1 MTPTIIL
8 LSFALLIQGQAPART
23 ETPRKPHPLAPS
35 LPQLTE
41 EEEKRI
47 EDIVHK
53 FILFDTGRLPGAEG
67 QKAAAELQ
75 KLGPEA
81 IFVLIR
87 AFSQAAEIE
96 ATCPAV
102 TIGKKIQTIL
112 RGTQDPALLDFARE
126 NIGLGVKRSPHGG
139 IIRELR
145 TLAFLRRRDVG
156 EGKVVAPGTTDNDG
170 KIVIRPRDPNDKSL
184 AARSTLD
191 LAQQAR
197 EAKGAKLKG
206 LLNELEKRTG
216 ETAITALAT
225 AGGPDVES
233 EIRYLAHE
241 LLLKNLARQ
250 SADTIKKKLAD
261 PRSEVRAAAAY
272 AAADKKHQLGAELI
286 DLLKDKDLDVAQAAR
301 QALTRLAGGDTD
313 HGPERS
319 ATDEERTAAIRK
331 WRDWWAKQA
340 G

>member
-1 MTPTIIL
+1 MTPTILL
-8 LSFALLIQGQAPART
+8 LSLALLTQGQAPART
-23 ETPRKPHPLAPS
+23 EPPRKPHPLAPS
-35 LPQLTE
+35 LPQLTD

-47 EDIVHK
+47 EDIVHR

-67 QKAAAELQ
+67 QKAAAELE

-87 AFSQAAEIE
+87 ALSRALEIE

-112 RGTQDPALLDFARE
+112 RQTQDPALLDFARE
-126 NIGLGVKRSPHGG
+126 NLGLGVKHTVHGG
-139 IIRELR
+139 IVRELR
-145 TLAFLRRRDVG
+145 TLAFLRRRDIG
-156 EGKVVAPGTTDNDG
+156 DGKVASPSTSDNDG

-197 EAKGAKLKG
+197 EAKGEKLKG

-225 AGGPDVES
+225 AGGPDVDS
-233 EIRYLAHE
+233 EIRYYAHE
-241 LLLKNLARQ
+241 LLLKNLGRQ
-250 SADTIKKKLAD
+250 SADTIKKKLTD
-261 PRSEVRAAAAY
+261 PRPEVRTAAAY
-272 AAADKKHQLGAELI
+272 AAAEKKHQLGAELI
-286 DLLKDKDLDVAQAAR
+286 DLLKDTNLDVAQSAR

-319 ATDEERTAAIRK
+319 ATDEERAAAIRK
-331 WRDWWAKQA
+331 WREWWAKQA